1 MRKRI
6 LCTLLALCLL
16 LVMLPVTVGAAE
28 LTGTAELDL
37 SQGYISIRPDRYVVE
52 KDGEMPKVE
61 SAAK

>member
-6 LCTLLALCLL
+6 LCTLLALGLL
-16 LVMLPVTVGAAE
+16 LALLPVTVGAAE

-52 KDGEMPKVE
+52 KSGGWLYYH
-61 SAAK
+61 